1 MENELALWLSGDLVA
16 TVSRET
22 SGKVRLRYSDAALST
37 FELGMPL
44 LSIGL
49 PLADVSY
56 PNARTRAFLDGLLPE
71 GEQRRV
77 IAEQL
82 DLSANDTFGLIR
94 ELGRD
99 CAGAIVVQ
107 PRDEPAPAPATTL
120 TARPL
125 TDEEITDQVVNL
137 KNAPLG
143 LSDHVRISLAGV
155 QEKLLLTRR
164 IDGTWGSPTDGTPST
179 HLLKPEI
186 RAFPNTVAN
195 EAFCMR
201 FARYLGVRTAT
212 IDTTEFGGRPL
223 IVVERFDRLV
233 AADGSVQRIHQE
245 DFCQV
250 FSRSPKDKYQHDGG
264 PSLRQ
269 IAGILR
275 QYADP
280 QSLIRLLEMVF
291 VNVLVGNGDAHGKNF
306 SVLHH
311 RDGRIELAPLY
322 DSHSTLYSVDSEL
335 SMYIDNVQKTR
346 SVTYGRL
353 MNEAITWGIR
363 PDVAAR
369 TLSELS
375 ERVPRAV
382 ETAAAQTQ
390 DPPGAIPEIVASQF
404 KNLQP

>member
-1 MENELALWLSGDLVA
+1 VENELALWLYGDLVA

-22 SGKVRLRYSDAALST
+22 GGKVRLRYSDAALST
-37 FELGMPL
+37 FELGTPL

-71 GEQRRV
+71 GEQRRI

-82 DLSANDTFGLIR
+82 DLSSNDTFGLIR

-99 CAGAIVVQ
+99 CAGAIVIQ
-107 PRDEPAPAPATTL
+107 PLDEPAPAPATTR

-125 TDEEITDQVVNL
+125 AGAEIADQVVNL
-137 KNAPLG
+137 KSAPLG
-143 LSDHVRISLAGV
+143 ISDHVRISLAGV
-155 QEKLLLTRR
+155 QEKLLLTRL
-164 IDGTWGSPTDGTPST
+164 IDGSWGSPTGGTPST

-186 RAFPNTVAN
+186 RAFPDTVAN

-201 FARYLGVRTAT
+201 LARHLGVRTAT
-212 IDTTEFGGRPL
+212 INTTEFGGRPL

-250 FSRSPKDKYQHDGG
+250 FSRSPKEKYQHDGG

-280 QSLIRLLEMVF
+280 QSLIHLLEMVF

-322 DSHSTLYSVDSEL
+322 DSLSTLYDVDSEL
-335 SMYIDNVQKTR
+335 SMYVDNVRKTR
-346 SVTYGRL
+346 TVTFDRL
-353 MNEAITWGIR
+353 MNEAIGWGIR
-363 PDVAAR
+363 PADVAA
-369 TLSELS
+369 TLGALL
-375 ERVPRAV
+375 ERVPQAL
-382 ETAAAQTQ
+382 EDAAAATA
-390 DPPGAIPEIVASQF
+390 DLPAAIPEIVASQF
-404 KNLQP
+404 TNLQP